1 MSKDTKDR
9 EPEYGYESKVRSL
22 TYDEILDWI
31 ESTTSKVRLSA
42 LLVAVEARLEELG
55 LKRPDSQPTPK
66 TSNVLVDVPSE
77 DPEDPNTDKSVEES
91 KEVPKDTTTKR
102 TRTNV
107 HGQTVKV
114 LEGSR
119 QTVQPRGTPPAKPGK
134 PGLGSVKTLLRKA
147 QKARQRLRD
156 AEKRGDTEA
165 IKSLTE
171 TLQQAEARLEEA
183 RKSEKEPSSIS
194 KTN

>member
-77 DPEDPNTDKSVEES
+77 DPEDPNTDNSVEES

-183 RKSEKEPSSIS
+183 RKFEKEPSSIS